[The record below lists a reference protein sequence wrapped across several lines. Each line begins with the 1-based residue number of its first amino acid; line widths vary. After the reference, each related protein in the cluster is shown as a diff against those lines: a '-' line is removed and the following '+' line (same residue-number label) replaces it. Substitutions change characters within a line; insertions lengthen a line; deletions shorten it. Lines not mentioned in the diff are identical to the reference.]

1 MDKFEILKMKDKS
14 DKLHIDKK
22 LLFNLPA
29 KIAIVGRS
37 QLSGKTNM
45 VSNFLLRDIFYKN
58 EFAPENIFIISPS
71 LKTDKKLATII
82 EERDIPEENLFT
94 EYQEEVLEALYEM
107 LKDEYNE
114 KISEG
119 EQPQHKLFL
128 FDDMSASGKLK
139 EKMNGIMSKIF
150 CNGRHILLSVI
161 VTSQKYSDIL
171 TSCRENL
178 TGGIFFAGTNKQLEL
193 IYDDHSH
200 YDKKTFINLIRKT
213 TKEPH
218 SFFVVNYSNPH
229 ETRYMNSLFKPIGS
243 CGEVLKSHGGN
254 CPCG

>member
-1 MDKFEILKMKDKS
+1 MNKIEILKMKDKT
-14 DKLHIDKK
+14 DKLHLDKK
-22 LLFNLPA
+22 LLFNLPMKLA
-29 KIAIVGRS
+29 VVGRS

-45 VSNFLLRDIFYKN
+45 VSNFLLRNILYKDDY
-58 EFAPENIFIISPS
+58 APENIFIISPS
-71 LKTDKKLATII
+71 LATDRKLKTLI

-94 EYQEEVLEALYEM
+94 EYNEEVLEAMYEM

-119 EQPQHKLFL
+119 EKPEHKLFL

-139 EKMNGIMSKIF
+139 DKMNGIMSKIF

-161 VTSQKYSDIL
+161 VTAQKYTDIL

-178 TGGIFFAGTNKQLEL
+178 TGGIFFSGTNKQLEA
-193 IYDDHSH
+193 IYEDHSH
-200 YDKKTFINLIRKT
+200 LDKKTFLKLFRMT

-218 SFFVVNYSNPH
+218 SFFVVNYSNPQT
-229 ETRYMNSLFKPIGS
+229 TRYLNSNFQPIGP
-243 CGEVLKSHGGN
+243 CGRVLKSHGGE
-254 CPCG
+254 CPC